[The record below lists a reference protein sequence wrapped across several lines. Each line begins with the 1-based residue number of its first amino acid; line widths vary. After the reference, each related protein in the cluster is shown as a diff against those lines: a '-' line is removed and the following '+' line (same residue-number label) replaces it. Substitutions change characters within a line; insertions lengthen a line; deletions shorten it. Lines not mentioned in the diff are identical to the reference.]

1 MSCCATALAYEGV
14 INKGSEMT
22 ELIRLEP
29 AIVNPRLQIR
39 CGGDLLVEGWEQ
51 PLIEVDGQ
59 GIQPVVEAGPEQVE
73 IEAESSCTVRLPRT
87 TELTK
92 ITAEGQVKVSN
103 LHGGLELVEARGDL
117 HVDGVGSV
125 KIGSAA
131 GRVTVANVAGD
142 VQVKKR
148 AQGDLSAQEIGG
160 KIAVAEVAGRLTLR
174 DVSAVQVKRAQ
185 SDVEVQNACG
195 NVVVGRADGTVRLES
210 VEGAVA
216 LEKGLGAV
224 FLRGVRDKVGCD
236 QVNGQLHVADTGEV
250 AVRQVKGDLTAEEIH
265 GALACQEANGRATLR
280 AVGGSI
286 SLGGVGGGL
295 AVEGCGGSLTANC
308 GGSAALSKIRGNVL
322 VHAGGEI
329 RCRFDENAGGSVKA
343 VCGGSLT
350 VVGSPTPVAR
360 GPGVHHFRVGAL
372 KNSYNLVAGSGV
384 HVESDAS
391 LAGLGDEEGARGAQF
406 AARAQRRAVRSLG
419 RTLRRNIRA
428 AGKRAAAG
436 NWDDAR
442 RWKFRFDTDSPAAG
456 AAVRDEA
463 TQSGFADIDIDVDLN
478 LDLDVDSDSESDS
491 EPVSEEERLTV
502 LRMLAEGKITAAEA
516 EQLLEALG
524 SGE

>member
-1 MSCCATALAYEGV
+1 
-14 INKGSEMT
+14 MT
-22 ELIRLEP
+22 EQIRLEP
-29 AIVNPRLQIR
+29 DIVNPRLQIR

-59 GIQPVVEAGPEQVE
+59 SIQPMVEAGPEQVE

-87 TELTK
+87 TQLTK

-160 KIAVAEVAGRLTLR
+160 KIALAEVAGRLTLR

-185 SDVEVQNACG
+185 SDVEVQNAAG
-195 NVVVGRADGTVRLES
+195 DVVVGRADGTVRLES

-236 QVNGQLHVADTGEV
+236 QVNGQLHLADTGEV
-250 AVRQVKGDLTAEEIH
+250 TVRQVKGDLTAEEIH
-265 GALACQEANGRATLR
+265 GALACQKANGRATLR

-286 SLGGVGGGL
+286 SLGGVDGDL

-308 GGSAALSKIRGNVL
+308 GGSAALSKIKGNVL

-350 VVGSPTPVAR
+350 VEGGPTPVAR

-372 KNSYNLVAGSGV
+372 KNSYNLVASSGV

-428 AGKRAAAG
+428 AGKRAAAV

-442 RWKFRFDTDSPAAG
+442 SWKFRFDTDSPAAG

-463 TQSGFADIDIDVDLN
+463 THSGFADMDIDVDLD